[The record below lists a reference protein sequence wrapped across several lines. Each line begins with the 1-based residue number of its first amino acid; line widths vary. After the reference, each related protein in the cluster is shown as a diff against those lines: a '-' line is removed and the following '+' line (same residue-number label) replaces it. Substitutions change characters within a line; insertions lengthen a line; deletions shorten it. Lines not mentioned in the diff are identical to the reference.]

1 MSDTEGIDQN
11 GGAKNE
17 GIPCEHNTHT
27 CECIL
32 PSEETKVESI
42 QESTSTSNI
51 KNTMDDTSIISDTD
65 TSVTLNNPLEA
76 ESQSAL
82 SEINENQ
89 EGKETV
95 NKSTNEVCDS
105 VAKIDQEEALN
116 QSRELKSL
124 LALSKEA
131 KLDTNISRKRKV
143 LNLRKKARS
152 EGSRFSPGKVPKIQ
166 YPVTAESELEME
178 LHNAEGNKMETQEE
192 ESPPIASI
200 AKSLKR
206 KKSVVSDASG
216 DSVLDDTH
224 KKSRKSFSSEHAIS
238 KVRASFV
245 HIDMILKFYSIF

>member
-11 GGAKNE
+11 GGAIKE

-32 PSEETKVESI
+32 PSEETKDESI
-42 QESTSTSNI
+42 QDPTYESTSTSNI
-51 KNTMDDTSIISDTD
+51 KITMDDTSITSDTD
-65 TSVTLNNPLEA
+65 TSVTLKYPLEA
-76 ESQSAL
+76 ESHSAL
-82 SEINENQ
+82 SEMNENQ

-143 LNLRKKARS
+143 LHLRKK
-152 EGSRFSPGKVPKIQ
+152 PGRIPRIQ
-166 YPVTAESELEME
+166 YPVTAESELEMD

-192 ESPPIASI
+192 ESPSIASNT
-200 AKSLKR
+200 KSLKR
-206 KKSVVSDASG
+206 KKSILSDASG
-216 DSVLDDTH
+216 DSVSDDTH
-224 KKSRKSFSSEHAIS
+224 KKSRKSFSSEHAAF
-238 KVRASFV
+238 KVRASFI
-245 HIDMILKFYSIF
+245 HIDMILKSYSMF